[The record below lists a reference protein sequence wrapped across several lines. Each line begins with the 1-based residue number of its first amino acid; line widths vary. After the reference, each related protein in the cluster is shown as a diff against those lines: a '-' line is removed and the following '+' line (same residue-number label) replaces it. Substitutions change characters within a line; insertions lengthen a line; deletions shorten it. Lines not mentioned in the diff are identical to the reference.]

1 MNVIGIIPARM
12 NSSRFP
18 GKPLE
23 KIHGMPM
30 IGHCYHRTKIAP
42 GIDKTYVATCDS
54 DIADYI
60 ISIGG
65 NVIMTADTHTRATT
79 RTAEAL
85 NKIESQMK
93 ERVDVVVMV
102 QGDEPLIEPETIDA
116 VTKCLL
122 DAMDHGVELST
133 GYIEKAT
140 DAQLDD
146 PSVVHLVPG
155 MDGCVITFSRL
166 PVPYP
171 MAETMQ
177 RTVHVGLYAFTRK
190 ALQLF
195 AELERG
201 PVERAES
208 IEVMRYLEHG
218 YRVACVPVAPGSIGV
233 DTPEDLAKV
242 EAILEAKQ

>member
-1 MNVIGIIPARM
+1 MKVLGVIPARWA
-12 NSSRFP
+12 STRFP
-18 GKPLE
+18 GKSLKE
-23 KIHGMPM
+23 IAGKAMIHWVWDQT
-30 IGHCYHRTKIAP
+30 IKAKSITDVVIATDDER
-42 GIDKTYVATCDS
+42 IV
-54 DIADYI
+54 DYCRAHDLD
-60 ISIGG
+60 
-65 NVIMTADTHTRATT
+65 VVMTADTHPTGSDRL
-79 RTAEAL
+79 AEVAQ
-85 NKIESQMK
+85 KIEA
-93 ERVDVVVMV
+93 DVYVNV

-116 VTKCLL
+116 VTECLL
-122 DAMDHGVELST
+122 GAMDRGIELST
-133 GYIEKAT
+133 GYIEKASE
-140 DAQLDD
+140 AQLND
-146 PSVVHLVPG
+146 PSVVHLVPS

-218 YRVACVPVAPGSIGV
+218 YRVACVAVAPGSIGV

-242 EAILEAKQ
+242 EAILEARK